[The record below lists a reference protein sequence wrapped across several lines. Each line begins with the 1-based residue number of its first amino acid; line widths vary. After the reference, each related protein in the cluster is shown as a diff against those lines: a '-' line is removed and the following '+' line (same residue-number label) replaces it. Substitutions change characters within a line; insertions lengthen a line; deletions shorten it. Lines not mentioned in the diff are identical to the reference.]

1 VGVLAI
7 FTRQGHSPLRWRF
20 GRVRARELF
29 GEAWPL
35 VFAALGAVLYLR
47 IDQVMLGQ
55 MTSSREV
62 GIYAAASRLSE
73 VWYFIPVLIVA
84 STFPYLLR
92 LRAADRKSYS
102 ARLQQLYD
110 LLAWLGLTVAVGV
123 SMAAP
128 WLVTFLF
135 GDDYLESSPI
145 LQVHVWAAVFIFMRA
160 AFSKWLIAERLL
172 AYSLVTQG
180 TGAVVN
186 ILANLVLIP
195 LWGGMGA
202 AWATLISYAV
212 ASYFALLFFPRTRPA
227 AAMMTRAMLAPLRYL
242 RMSRMTSG

>member
-1 VGVLAI
+1 
-7 FTRQGHSPLRWRF
+7 
-20 GRVRARELF
+20 
-29 GEAWPL
+29 
-35 VFAALGAVLYLR
+35 
-47 IDQVMLGQ
+47 

-92 LRAADRKSYS
+92 LRDGDRWSYS

-110 LLAWLGLTVAVGV
+110 LARLAGASGCRRCVIT
-123 SMAAP
+123 AP

-135 GDDYLESSPI
+135 GDGYLASSPI

-160 AFSKWLIAERLL
+160 AFSKWLIAERLVK
-172 AYSLVTQG
+172 YSLVTQG
-180 TGAVVN
+180 AGALVN
-186 ILANLVLIP
+186 IAANLVLIP

-227 AAMMTRAMLAPLRYL
+227 AAMMTRAMLAPVRYL
-242 RMSRMTSG
+242 RIGWMTSG